1 MLALLGGYSAPAQV
15 NEPVYAD
22 SLLNGWQNYGWASLI
37 YVDDSQLTPQAPPPI
52 VHVSLNAT
60 QMVRAVDARFFAVN
74 TAIWD
79 GAFDTPA
86 TVALLRAMGC
96 LALRFPGGSASDDYH
111 WASNTSGTNTWTWAT
126 SFTRFA
132 HVATNLGAQVIIT
145 ANYGGGTPQKAA
157 AWVRFANVTNHYGFK
172 YWEIGNE
179 NYGTWE
185 LDTNL
190 FPHDPFTY
198 ATRAKDYLTQM
209 KAADPTVKIG
219 VVAVTGEDSYS
230 NNYTNHPATNPRTG
244 KSHNGWTP
252 VLLTTLKNEGV
263 TPDFLIYHRYAQ
275 APGTEN
281 DQNLLQSSR
290 TWPNDAADLRQQL
303 IDYLGPANTN
313 VELVCTENN
322 SVYTNPGKQ
331 STSLV
336 NGLFLADSIAQ
347 ALQTGFNGLVW
358 WDLRNGQDSK
368 QNNSPALYGWRQ
380 YGDYGVVSPGND
392 RYPTYYVARLLQ
404 YFARGGDAII
414 RATSDSSFLAAY
426 AARRTNGTISL
437 LVLNKSAS
445 NSFNASISLAGY
457 PPHTNALVYS
467 YGIAQDD
474 AARTGIG
481 SPDLVQTNFPAA
493 GTNFTFTFPPYSAT
507 VLSFAP
513 GPPRL
518 LISPGALRADG
529 LHFQIQGLAGL
540 RYIAQTSSNL
550 LNWVSITTNLFT
562 NAVLDFTD
570 AQATKRQLGFYR
582 ALWAP

>member
-1 MLALLGGYSAPAQV
+1 
-15 NEPVYAD
+15 
-22 SLLNGWQNYGWASLI
+22 
-37 YVDDSQLTPQAPPPI
+37 
-52 VHVSLNAT
+52 
-60 QMVRAVDARFFAVN
+60 
-74 TAIWD
+74 
-79 GAFDTPA
+79 
-86 TVALLRAMGC
+86 
-96 LALRFPGGSASDDYH
+96 
-111 WASNTSGTNTWTWAT
+111 
-126 SFTRFA
+126 
-132 HVATNLGAQVIIT
+132 
-145 ANYGGGTPQKAA
+145 
-157 AWVRFANVTNHYGFK
+157 
-172 YWEIGNE
+172 
-179 NYGTWE
+179 
-185 LDTNL
+185 
-190 FPHDPFTY
+190 
-198 ATRAKDYLTQM
+198 
-209 KAADPTVKIG
+209 
-219 VVAVTGEDSYS
+219 
-230 NNYTNHPATNPRTG
+230 
-244 KSHNGWTP
+244 
-252 VLLTTLKNEGV
+252 LTTLKNEGV

-275 APGTEN
+275 APGAEN

-303 IDYLGPANTN
+303 SDYLGPANTN

-358 WDLRNGQDSK
+358 WDLRNGQDTK
-368 QNNSPALYGWRQ
+368 QNNSPILYGWRQ

-414 RATSDSSFLAAY
+414 RATSDYAFLAAY

-445 NSFNASISLAGY
+445 NSFTANISLAAY
-457 PPHTNALVYS
+457 PPQTNAILYS
-467 YGIAQDD
+467 YGIPQDD

-481 SPDLVQTNFPAA
+481 SPDIVQTNFTGA

-507 VLSFAP
+507 VLSFSPA
-513 GPPRL
+513 PPRL

-550 LNWVSITTNLFT
+550 WNWVAIATNLFT

-570 AQATKRQLGFYR
+570 AQATNRPLRFYR
-582 ALWAP
+582 AVWAP